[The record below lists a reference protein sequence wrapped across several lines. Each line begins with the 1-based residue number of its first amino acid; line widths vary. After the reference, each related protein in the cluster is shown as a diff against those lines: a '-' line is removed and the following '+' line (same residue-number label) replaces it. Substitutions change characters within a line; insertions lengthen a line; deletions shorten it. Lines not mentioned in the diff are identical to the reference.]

1 MSLTKSASAFYRIRI
16 PVTAFMALFFAVLTA
31 SAQTLVDK
39 KATKETRALYAN
51 LFRISEKGFMFGHQ
65 DTDAY
70 GVNWRGDSNR
80 SDVKDVTGSY
90 PAIHGW
96 DLGEIGGRNNID
108 GVPFDKMVEWIK
120 ATYQRGGVNTISWHQ
135 DNPLTGESTWSK
147 GDAVKESL
155 PGGKAHSQYKK
166 DLDNLA
172 DFIGKCKVGNTPVPI
187 IFRPLHEHNGDWFW
201 WGKGIASEADYI
213 KLWKYTVD
221 YLRNEKELH
230 NLIYAFSP
238 DRSRIDMK
246 DFKNSY
252 LYAYPGDDYVD
263 IIGYDN
269 YWDVGSKHNQQD
281 VDTRRNELAA
291 GLRNIS
297 AIAAEKKKVAALT
310 ETGLESVTDPSWFT
324 SMILKPIKSDPSI
337 RLAYVMVWRNDRAD
351 HHYAPY
357 EGHPSVPD
365 FMTFFKDEKTLFE
378 SDVQNMYQLN
388 KTLIRK

>member
-1 MSLTKSASAFYRIRI
+1 MIVKDIIFRRLRVSAA
-16 PVTAFMALFFAVLTA
+16 VALAIFSPGLHALTA
-31 SAQTLVDK
+31 QALIDQ
-39 KATKETRALYAN
+39 KATKETKALYAN
-51 LFRISEKGFMFGHQ
+51 LFRIAEQGFMFGHQ

-70 GVNWRGDSNR
+70 GVKWIGDANR

-90 PAIHGW
+90 PAVHGW
-96 DLGEIGGRNNID
+96 DLGEIGQPNNID

-155 PGGKAHSQYKK
+155 PGGKAHAQYRK

-172 DFIGKCKVGNTPVPI
+172 DFIAKCKVGNTAVPI

-201 WGKGIASEADYI
+201 WGKGIASEEDYI
-213 KLWKYTVD
+213 KLWRYTVD
-221 YLRNEKELH
+221 YLRNEKKLH
-230 NLIYAFSP
+230 NLIYSFSP
-238 DRSRIDMK
+238 DRSRIDMN

-269 YWDVGSKHNQQD
+269 YWDVGSKYNQQSAD
-281 VDTRRNELAA
+281 VKRNDLVT
-291 GLRNIS
+291 GLKNIS
-297 AIAAEKKKVAALT
+297 AIATEKRKVAALT
-310 ETGLESVTDPSWFT
+310 ETGLEAVTDPTWFT
-324 SMILKPIKSDPSI
+324 QVILEPIKSDPAI
-337 RLAYVMVWRNDRAD
+337 KLAYVMVWRNGRED

-357 EGHPSVPD
+357 KGHASEPD
-365 FMTFFKDEKTLFE
+365 FITFFKDERTFFE
-378 SDVQNMYQLN
+378 SHLQNMYQQN
-388 KTLIRK
+388 KNLIRK